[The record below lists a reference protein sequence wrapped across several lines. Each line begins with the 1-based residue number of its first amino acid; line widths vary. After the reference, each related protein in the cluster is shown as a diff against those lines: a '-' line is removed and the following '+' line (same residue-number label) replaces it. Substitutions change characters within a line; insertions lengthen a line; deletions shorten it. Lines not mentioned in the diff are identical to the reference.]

1 LENVA
6 MIPRSALRGN
16 NVVWVVDKNGQ
27 LKFRTVT
34 VARLTPN
41 AVLLDGGLNDGEMV
55 VISSL
60 KAVTDGMKVRIQ
72 QAQVG
77 NAS

>member
-1 LENVA
+1 
-6 MIPRSALRGN
+6 
-16 NVVWVVDKNGQ
+16 VVDKNGQ

-34 VARLTPN
+34 VARLMPN

-55 VISSL
+55 VTSSL
-60 KAVTDGMKVRIQ
+60 KAVTNGMKVRIR
-72 QAQVG
+72 QAQAG